1 MKLATLTQTLDDTKE
16 REKTL
21 SEKVKADKALL
32 ESIAVTQNSFRDTVE
47 HWTEGLVN
55 IAAVIDE
62 ELAQLGT
69 EDFGYPS
76 DENLQPSAKLSLFFK
91 GMATAL
97 QRLRER
103 IPKQLADESRR
114 ICAGVLQKVLMKV
127 AFRNTGLSFTNV
139 LKSLPPD
146 ADRDTLKALVAPIV
160 DKVSEIKRVEG
171 DRVD

>member
-1 MKLATLTQTLDDTKE
+1 M
-16 REKTL
+16 
-21 SEKVKADKALL
+21 
-32 ESIAVTQNSFRDTVE
+32 
-47 HWTEGLVN
+47 GM
-55 IAAVIDE
+55 
-62 ELAQLGT
+62 

-91 GMATAL
+91 GVATAL

-103 IPKQLADESRR
+103 IPKQLADESRK

-127 AFRNTGLSFTNV
+127 AFHNPGLSFTNV

-146 ADRDTLKALVAPIV
+146 ADRDALKALVAPIV